1 MALVPQELRYTKAH
15 QWARKDADGLITVGI
30 TDYAQE
36 ALGDVV
42 FIDLPP
48 QGKTVQKDRAMFVV
62 ESVKAASD
70 VFAPVSGAISDVNDS
85 LQTSPETLNSAP
97 YEAWIVRIQPTD
109 PAEFEG
115 LLGAEA
121 YEAETSDVA

>member
-15 QWARKDADGLITVGI
+15 QWARKDGDGLITVGI

-42 FIDLPP
+42 FIDLPT
-48 QGKTVQKDRAMFVV
+48 QGKTVLKDRAMFVV

-70 VFAPVSGAISDVNDS
+70 VFAPVSGTIADVNDS
-85 LQTSPETLNSAP
+85 LQISPEALNSSP

-115 LLGAEA
+115 LLGAED